1 MIRLG
6 WIAADSMT
14 NLGSTENKTPE
25 KLKVALAAQGLGPS
39 ALQLLRLAYS
49 WHSLWSQYSQLGVA
63 VQLAPGFAAQNA
75 AEQSLPGVGGGGV
88 GGEGAEQDDGKGT
101 LKVKLVATVWVVL
114 ELIEQLQ
121 PNELHDP
128 VGPIPLHGP
137 VFSIAPPHSLEVL
150 VANTVSQ
157 VTLRS

>member
-1 MIRLG
+1 MARRGAESISG
-6 WIAADSMT
+6 FPPQAS
-14 NLGSTENKTPE
+14 
-25 KLKVALAAQGLGPS
+25 GLIP
-39 ALQLLRLAYS
+39 LRKAHS
-49 WHSLWSQYSQLGVA
+49 WHSPWSQYAQLGVA

-75 AEQSLPGVGGGGV
+75 VEQSLPGVGGGGV

>member
-1 MIRLG
+1 M
-6 WIAADSMT
+6 
-14 NLGSTENKTPE
+14 
-25 KLKVALAAQGLGPS
+25 
-39 ALQLLRLAYS
+39 
-49 WHSLWSQYSQLGVA
+49 
-63 VQLAPGFAAQNA
+63 QLAPGFAAQNA
-75 AEQSLPGVGGGGV
+75 AEQSLPGVGGGV

-101 LKVKLVATVWVVL
+101 LKVKLVATVWVVS

-137 VFSIAPPHSLEVL
+137 VFSIAPPQSLAVL
-150 VANTVSQ
+150 VANTVFH